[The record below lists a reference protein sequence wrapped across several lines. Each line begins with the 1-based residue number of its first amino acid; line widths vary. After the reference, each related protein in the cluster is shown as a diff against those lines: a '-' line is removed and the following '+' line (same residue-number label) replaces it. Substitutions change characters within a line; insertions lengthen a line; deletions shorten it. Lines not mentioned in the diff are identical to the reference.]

1 MAETVKI
8 KGMMCNHC
16 LMAVKKALN
25 EIPGI
30 TNVEVDLEKGEA
42 AFDRESSVSSDQI
55 RHQIEK
61 AGYAVG

>member
-16 LMAVKKALN
+16 VMAVKKALN

-42 AFDRESSVSSDQI
+42 TFDCDASVESETVVS
-55 RHQIEK
+55 QIEK

>member
-16 LMAVKKALN
+16 VMAVKKALN
-25 EIPGI
+25 EIPGV
-30 TNVEVDLEKGEA
+30 TNVEVNLEKGEA
-42 AFDRESSVSSDQI
+42 TFDCEAPVASEAIASQV
-55 RHQIEK
+55 EK